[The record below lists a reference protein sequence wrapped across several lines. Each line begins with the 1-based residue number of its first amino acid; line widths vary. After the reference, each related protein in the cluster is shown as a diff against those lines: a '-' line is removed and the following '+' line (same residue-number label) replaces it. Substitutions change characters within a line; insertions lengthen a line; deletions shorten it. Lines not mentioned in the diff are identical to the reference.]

1 MKQDKTTYNHGKV
14 VKIYI
19 VYEIS
24 RNINIS
30 DYRTLEN
37 CLFGAVSLTKN
48 ADIDKYRYSE
58 YGIVL
63 DRSGFY
69 SHHSDGTGRNV
80 IIFGVD
86 ISPSAKIDNRKKDIL
101 VIKVLHEHCNT
112 HRVQKKCIQL
122 ILQSIIKS
130 FVWPFILMEQIV
142 IHLLMVQKFINL
154 KQKIRRL
161 KQLHYF

>member
-63 DRSGFY
+63 DRSGF
-69 SHHSDGTGRNV
+69 
-80 IIFGVD
+80 
-86 ISPSAKIDNRKKDIL
+86 
-101 VIKVLHEHCNT
+101 
-112 HRVQKKCIQL
+112 
-122 ILQSIIKS
+122 
-130 FVWPFILMEQIV
+130 
-142 IHLLMVQKFINL
+142 
-154 KQKIRRL
+154 
-161 KQLHYF
+161 

>member
-58 YGIVL
+58 YGFVL

-86 ISPSAKIDNRKKDIL
+86 ISSSAKIDNRKKDIL
-101 VIKVLHEHCNT
+101 VIKVLHEDCNT

-122 ILQSIIKS
+122 ILQSLIKR

-154 KQKIRRL
+154 KQKIQRL